1 MAVRMSQ
8 REFDAL
14 AVPMPKK
21 VPKCK
26 SKRVKAAKEAKPPSA
41 LEVSLSKLIA
51 DSELPLP
58 CREFKFHETRRWR
71 FDFAWPEFLVA
82 VEVEGGVWTGGRHTR
97 GVGFEGD
104 CEKYAE
110 ALTAGWKVLRVTG
123 KHIRSGRAME
133 WLRMLLVTQDD

>member
-14 AVPMPKK
+14 SVPTPKK
-21 VPKCK
+21 VPRCR
-26 SKRVKAAKEAKPPSA
+26 SKRVKEAKEAKPPSA
-41 LEVSLSKLIA
+41 LETALANAIRQS
-51 DSELPLP
+51 DLPLP
-58 CREFKFHETRRWR
+58 CCEFKFHATRRWR

-82 VEVEGGVWTGGRHTR
+82 AEVEGGVWTGGRHTR

-123 KHIRSGRAME
+123 KHIRSGRALE
-133 WLRMLLVTQDD
+133 WLRMLLVTHNA